1 MRSDRA
7 LRMCR
12 PVALALFAV
21 CAASVGGVGS
31 ALAASADKGK
41 VAFVQ
46 HGCWQCHG
54 YNGQSTVTSNGRVIA
69 RTALPLD
76 AFKAFVRGS
85 NGAMPPYRP
94 PVLSDDDLDDIYAY
108 LQAIPQPKSPSS
120 IPLLGELRSQ

>member
-1 MRSDRA
+1 MR
-7 LRMCR
+7 LF
-12 PVALALFAV
+12 PVTATVMALAFAGG
-21 CAASVGGVGS
+21 AAWPAT
-31 ALAASADKGK
+31 ALAASAEKGK
-41 VAFVQ
+41 TAYVQ